1 MLSQAPLLGFITASN
16 TSHDRHNTVLYSPP
30 KQKNSLFKHGDSFS
44 AATMAARSVKFG
56 HTLQFG
62 DSQVAQPVPV
72 NLTASPN
79 KAAAQNP
86 FSVAVPPPEKVAEE
100 QFPLKPPNELKQLF
114 QKNQAIVY
122 ALNIRTFGAHDDNKD
137 GHISPEL
144 GESGTFRS
152 AIPKL
157 DELKDLGVNCI
168 HLLPIN
174 PIGEKQRLGE
184 AGSLYAPSDL
194 HSINPE
200 FGTLEDAKAF
210 VQAAHQRGIKVMVDV
225 PSCAST
231 DLAEQ
236 HPELIK
242 RDENGNPRVPT
253 TWKDIQMFDNGPEVQ
268 AYYEP
273 FFSLMANKVGVDGFR
288 CDVARARD
296 QAFWKHFTSKY
307 SDKAWLAE
315 SYCEEDQSPL
325 QNIPRDTPEK
335 FLTHGF
341 DSIYGQFHIFPGMTN
356 ANEYRD
362 YLLSSHAMF
371 ERAGVLRD
379 NPPKSFIGSFLTHD
393 DPSLMGKGGALMC
406 ILSSGLMTT
415 QPYTNPY
422 ILDGFTTG
430 FKGDFDIFRFSPK
443 PTGND
448 PEIGRFMKQMLDLRK
463 AYEPI
468 FSQGTF
474 IPIPTKGGANN
485 QIIAFARQTPV
496 EEMGKSNQPP
506 KTLLIVANKDVNAD
520 ESATLMIP
528 GLKENQPLKNLAPDY
543 GGLSWMKASNNR
555 LDVKLSPGRFYVFEI
570 NTPDLGKK
578 LASYSGN

>member
-1 MLSQAPLLGFITASN
+1 MLTQAQFGLSSLQSPGLERKTMVIHRQYLPPAQVSKHADIFAPKQQSKKSPKFGDNKKAQMPSQTASQAHTKAS
-16 TSHDRHNTVLYSPP
+16 V
-30 KQKNSLFKHGDSFS
+30 
-44 AATMAARSVKFG
+44 
-56 HTLQFG
+56 
-62 DSQVAQPVPV
+62 
-72 NLTASPN
+72 
-79 KAAAQNP
+79 QNP
-86 FSVAVPPPEKVAEE
+86 FSVQAAAPVAEE
-100 QFPLKPPNELKQLF
+100 HFPPKPPNELKQLF
-114 QKNQAIVY
+114 QSNQAVVY
-122 ALNIRTFGAHDDNKD
+122 ALNIRTFGAHDDNAD
-137 GHISPEL
+137 GRINPEL

-157 DELKDLGVNCI
+157 DELSQLGVNCI

-184 AGSLYAPSDL
+184 GGSLYAPSDF

-200 FGTLEDAKAF
+200 FGTLDDARAF
-210 VQAAHQRGIKVMVDV
+210 IQAAHQKGLKVMVDV
-225 PSCAST
+225 PSCASI
-231 DLAEQ
+231 DLGDKY
-236 HPELIK
+236 PNLIK
-242 RDENGNPRVPT
+242 RDEDGNPRVPT
-253 TWKDIQMFDNGPEVQ
+253 TWKDIEMMGNGPEVQ

-273 FFSLMANKVGVDGFR
+273 FFDLMANKVGVDGFR

-296 QAFWKHFTSKY
+296 QAFWKHFTAKY

-371 ERAGVLRD
+371 QRAGVLRD

-443 PTGND
+443 PEGHD
-448 PEIGRFMKQMLDLRK
+448 PEIGRFMKQMLSLRK
-463 AYEPI
+463 TYEPI
-468 FSQGTF
+468 FSQGTY
-474 IPIPTKGGANN
+474 IPIPTKGGPNN
-485 QIIAFARQTPV
+485 QIIAFARQAPMDDTD
-496 EEMGKSNQPP
+496 KKAQSS
-506 KTLLIVANKDVNAD
+506 KTLLVVANKDINSD
-520 ESATLMIP
+520 ESATLSIP

-543 GGLSWMKASNNR
+543 GGVSWMKPSANR

-578 LASYSGN
+578 LPTYSGV